1 MEKRD
6 FSSAL
11 CLCASVSIFEGGII
25 RLCST
30 GGVTLTASVRP
41 MVNRTDNE
49 LFQGTLQLRNVRLSL
64 ADSSSQSS
72 SYVLLAGHVGVT
84 DVVVVVVECGT

>member
-1 MEKRD
+1 
-6 FSSAL
+6 
-11 CLCASVSIFEGGII
+11 
-25 RLCST
+25 
-30 GGVTLTASVRP
+30 

-49 LFQGTLQLRNVRLSL
+49 LFQGTLQPRNVRLSL